1 MGSTRAFLHSTIA
14 LLISLGAFF
23 FPTPRHSS
31 RAQDVVPARA
41 QVISPNGWEFVDVAR
56 RGQNGFTSIAG
67 AKVGPND
74 AVVVRG
80 VRNDRTGLFII
91 QDGTVTEV
99 AAVGTTFSNTTITAI
114 DIHSSYDED
123 ELAFL
128 PNGSVVFGASVQT
141 GSAQITSAILVWKD
155 GVITMARPANG
166 YVGAEGSSELVTH
179 FPSQFAADSRWLIT
193 SRAPPTYKTT
203 RYGLTNGVQTSYVFT
218 FTETGGGGIGRF
230 IGIGS
235 VSVGPNGDIGYVEW
249 DVVSS
254 GSYQTGFTYD
264 EAWSIKVAGAA
275 PKTLYTGAARFAGGR
290 IGPRPEGRTMTNGAG
305 EVVVSVVDYNE
316 DEPPFTR
323 CAPIESLMVYGSG
336 YERIATVSSPSCPN
350 ILQNF
355 YRSFVPV
362 SFGNTNLQFTL
373 QHSIIGE
380 EAYATIMA
388 GPDIAADKL
397 LKVGDS
403 LFGDEVVAFE
413 VKGQFSFRSDAA
425 FAVMYRHPQ
434 GISGIALVR
443 KVFPRWINS
452 AGGAWSTA
460 SNWNTNFVP
469 GNGSAVTFDLGDTY
483 AVDLGTQQVRDVQVT
498 NGDVTL
504 RNGALTITDTQDS
517 GESSALQIQGEN
529 GTVPRLTILG
539 ARRSITDV
547 TFAEVTGTIM
557 VGSWTGPGE
566 LRIQDA
572 IVWPEEDYSEG
583 IVGLLEPATATVSGY
598 GSSWL
603 MNNLSIG
610 VSNTAKLRIEECAL
624 VAFGADTAYVG
635 GSILSFAPNQF
646 TAQLEVDGAGSC
658 HPSAQLGLIIDFIIG
673 QSTLADV
680 QITGGGRVEALTTT
694 VATVDH
700 GSATDAV
707 ITIDG
712 ANAFG
717 PSYLWSGS
725 SSDDIGGLFVST
737 AAGTHALIQVSGGGV
752 ISATQLSLADAAGS
766 SATLFVDGFEG
777 GATSGRRSS
786 VFVPIAPATNRPDA
800 SARPNVTDPL
810 VGGDCVI
817 GRGGRSTL
825 QVTNGA
831 MVRCRQLAVGYDA
844 GSNGEVRIEGSLD
857 ATGSAVFVDGPGLFD
872 GLVCIGGD
880 ASCGGAGA
888 GQRGSVMIGKEGG
901 LIANAISVGSGGR
914 LFGSGRV
921 FVRDEV
927 FVFGGGSLSP
937 GLKVYSAAG
946 RAMRET
952 DTVGTLTIDGDVVI
966 SSTGVLSLQVNG
978 ASPAQQDRLVVSG
991 TVDMRGTLALNFG
1004 DGYAP
1009 KQGDTLQLIQAD
1021 GVTDAAKSV
1030 VISGLADGFEYDID
1044 PTANGLVLTARN
1056 DGVPESA
1063 AGEFGIYVPLLVR

>member
-31 RAQDVVPARA
+31 RAQDSRPARTS
-41 QVISPNGWEFVDVAR
+41 VIMPNGWEFVDVAR
-56 RGQNGFTSIAG
+56 TGQNGFTAIGG

-74 AVVVRG
+74 AVLVRG
-80 VRNDRTGLFII
+80 VRNSRTGLFII
-91 QDGTVTEV
+91 QNGTVTEV
-99 AAVGTTFSNTTITAI
+99 AAVGTIFSNTTITAI
-114 DIHSSYDED
+114 DIYNSYDED

-128 PNGSVVFGASVQT
+128 PNGSVVFGASVQV
-141 GSAQITSAILVWKD
+141 GSAQITSAILVWKN
-155 GVITMARPANG
+155 GVITMARPAKG

-179 FPSQFAADSRWLIT
+179 FPSQFTADSRWLIT
-193 SRAPPTYKTT
+193 SQAPPTYKTT

-249 DVVSS
+249 DVDQS
-254 GSYQTGFTYD
+254 GSPTTGFQYD
-264 EAWSIKVAGAA
+264 KTWSIKVAGAA
-275 PKTLYTGAARFAGGR
+275 PKTLYTGAARFASGN
-290 IGPRPEGRTMTNGAG
+290 IGPHPDGPTMVNGLG
-305 EVVVSVVDYNE
+305 EVAVNVIHYNE
-316 DEPPFTR
+316 DLPFPR
-323 CAPIESLMVYGSG
+323 CFPIERLIAYGDG
-336 YERIATVSSPSCPN
+336 YERIFAESDPWCPDDW
-350 ILQNF
+350 QNF
-355 YRSFVPV
+355 NSSLAPK
-362 SFGNTNLQFTL
+362 SFGTTNLQFTL
-373 QHSIIGE
+373 QHSVFGE
-380 EAYATIMA
+380 TQYHTLLA
-388 GPDIAADKL
+388 GPNIVADKIL
-397 LKVGDS
+397 RNGDS
-403 LFGDEVVAFE
+403 LFGTDVVTFQIAR
-413 VKGQFSFRSDAA
+413 QFSFRSDAA
-425 FAVMYRHPQ
+425 FALLYQHSNA
-434 GISGIALVR
+434 ISGIALVR

-539 ARRSITDV
+539 TRRSITDV
-547 TFAEVTGTIM
+547 TIAEVTGTIM

-583 IVGLLEPATATVSGY
+583 IVGLLEPATATVSG
-598 GSSWL
+598 SAASWS
-603 MNNLSIG
+603 MDHLSIG

-624 VAFGADTAYVG
+624 VALGAETTYVG
-635 GSILSFAPNQF
+635 GSILSFSANQSK
-646 TAQLEVDGAGSC
+646 AYLEVDGADHCMTTS
-658 HPSAQLGLIIDFIIG
+658 LGPVTELIIG

-680 QITGGGRVEALTTT
+680 AITDGGRIDALTTT
-694 VATVDH
+694 VAAVDH
-700 GSATDAV
+700 GTETDAI
-707 ITIDG
+707 ITVDG
-712 ANAFG
+712 SNTDA
-717 PSYLWSGS
+717 PSIFQTGDHGS
-725 SSDDIGGLFVST
+725 STGGLFVST

-786 VFVPIAPATNRPDA
+786 VFVPIAPDTNRPDA

-817 GRGGRSTL
+817 GRGGHGTL

-844 GSNGEVRIEGSLD
+844 GSKGEVRIEGSTD

-978 ASPAQQDRLVVSG
+978 ASPAQQDRLVVTG

-1009 KQGDTLQLIQAD
+1009 KQGDTLQLIQA
-1021 GVTDAAKSV
+1021 GVVTDAAKSV

-1044 PTANGLVLTARN
+1044 PTANGLVLTAKN